1 MSKVCIG
8 STSLRVNPVGF
19 GANSVGG
26 HNIYGPCDEDAGR
39 ALVRHAIEAGID
51 YFDTAYIYGPERSE
65 VLTGAAI
72 RDMGARDQ
80 VVLATKAAHVITEA
94 GLHFDNSPEFLTRS
108 VEESLR
114 RLGFDSIDIFYIHM
128 PDGKTPEAEAVG
140 ALQRL
145 REAGKIRA
153 IGVSNFSLEQ
163 LRRANIDGLVDV
175 VQSEYSLL
183 CRDAEHDLLPYIQ
196 QHKLSFVPYFPLASG
211 LLAGK
216 YTADTTFHDHRASL
230 PYFQEPR
237 FAENLQRVAAMR
249 PIAEAHC
256 VDVGQIALAWCL
268 AQPGIDSIIPGAK
281 TPAQL
286 DTNLRAGSVKLDPD
300 EIDTLDQLFRDS

>member
-1 MSKVCIG
+1 MNKVRIG
-8 STSLRVNPVGF
+8 STSLQVNPVGF

-26 HNIYGPCDEDAGR
+26 HNIYGPCDEDAGM
-39 ALVRHAIEAGID
+39 AMVRYAIEAGVD

-72 RDMGARDQ
+72 RDMGARDH
-80 VVLATKAAHVITEA
+80 VVLATKAAHVISDA
-94 GLHFDNSPEFLTRS
+94 GLHFDNSPGFLTRS
-108 VEESLR
+108 VDESLK
-114 RLGFDSIDIFYIHM
+114 RLGFDAIDIFYIHM

-145 REAGKIRA
+145 REEGKIRA

-163 LRRANIDGLVDV
+163 LRRANVDGHVDV

-183 CRDAEHDLLPYIQ
+183 CRDVEQDLLPYIQ

-216 YTADTTFHDHRASL
+216 YNADTTFDDHRASL

-237 FAENLQRVAAMR
+237 FADNLRRIAAMR
-249 PIAEAHC
+249 PIAKAHG
-256 VDVGQIALAWCL
+256 VDVGQVALAWCL

-281 TPAQL
+281 NPAQL
-286 DTNLRAGSVKLDPD
+286 EANLLAGSVTLSPAEIGILDR
-300 EIDTLDQLFRDS
+300 LFQNP